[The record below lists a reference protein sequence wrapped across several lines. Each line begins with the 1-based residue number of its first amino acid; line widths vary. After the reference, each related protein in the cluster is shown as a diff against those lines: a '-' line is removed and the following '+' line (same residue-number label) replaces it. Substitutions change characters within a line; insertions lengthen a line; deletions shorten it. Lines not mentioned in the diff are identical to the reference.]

1 MHITNLTPSYSITI
15 SNVLSLSK
23 VSNTFRFKY
32 AANRSCGTQ
41 SVLVSQWTCNP
52 LGVVV
57 CTMYQPSKLF
67 LPIEKRS
74 HISSLR
80 FSLNTLLISFF
91 YAPFLSIYYHKERH
105 LSIYC
110 YIDFCK
116 RKRGAVPPTSLS
128 FRPDHLRKVLQHH
141 LLRDHHPSMICSIT
155 YFPSF
160 HASASRSTLTNISWI
175 SDALI
180 LKST

>member
-41 SVLVSQWTCNP
+41 SVFVSQWTCNP

-57 CTMYQPSKLF
+57 CTMYQPLKLF
-67 LPIEKRS
+67 FAHKETFSYFFSWIFSK
-74 HISSLR
+74 HSLSFIL
-80 FSLNTLLISFF
+80 FS
-91 YAPFLSIYYHKERH
+91 PFLVTFYHKEY
-105 LSIYC
+105 LFSIYC

-116 RKRGAVPPTSLS
+116 RKRGAVLPTSLS
-128 FRPDHLRKVLQHH
+128 FRPDHPQTESQRH
-141 LLRDHHPSMICSIT
+141 RSRYRHPSMICSIT
-155 YFPSF
+155 YLPSF
-160 HASASRSTLTNISWI
+160 HASASRSTLTNTSWI